1 MCSDRGRRRH
11 RCGVVASFAMSF
23 RFRRGSCVVFGVLL
37 CIAAHVR
44 PARGNGSLVFMY
56 FCPVLARFVFRL
68 YDCVCWVVTVSS
80 RRGLLLRC
88 SLVFACCQSHRQRCA
103 VRARRR
109 ERAAW
114 RVLVVCRVL
123 SVIRAFYLL
132 YVFHVCL

>member
-1 MCSDRGRRRH
+1 
-11 RCGVVASFAMSF
+11 MSF

-44 PARGNGSLVFMY
+44 PARGHDSLVFMY
-56 FCPVLARFVFRL
+56 FVLFWRVSCFVCTIV
-68 YDCVCWVVTVSS
+68 CVCWVVTVSS